1 MPISINEK
9 KALAALRSALQEKQY
24 LIEIKMFGSKAR
36 ETDSPESDLDVMIV
50 LEDFSPAIESE
61 IDDLIF
67 EINLEYS
74 CLITALFFS
83 REELEIGPL
92 TESPV
97 YKKILQE
104 GIAL

>member
-1 MPISINEK
+1 MPISRNEK
-9 KALAALRSALQEKQY
+9 KALTALRSTLQDKY
-24 LIEIKMFGSKAR
+24 RLVDTKVFGSKAR
-36 ETDSPESDLDVMIV
+36 GTDSPESDLDVMIV
-50 LEDFSPAIESE
+50 LEDLSPAIESE

-83 REELEIGPL
+83 REELERGPL

-104 GIAL
+104 GIPL